1 MRYLLRRL
9 WYVMRQR
16 RLEAD
21 LAEEMEFHR
30 EMTQRELE
38 ARSPDS
44 TEASFAARRAFGSA
58 ALARDRA
65 RDVWIAIWLQDLS
78 RDVRFAL
85 RLLAKD
91 RSFTLMAVLVLGL
104 GIGVDNTLFMIV
116 NAACIRGLP
125 IDHVDHVVFVAARDG
140 RDRELGL
147 AFREFDDTRSILR
160 AYTGLAAFANAPLAV
175 GDEGRAPDRALGTYL
190 SANAFQMLHERP
202 ILGRDFEPADDR
214 PGAAAVVI
222 LGNGLWKSRYGADPA
237 IVGRAVRIN
246 GTPATVVGVM
256 KDRFR
261 FPSNTDVWQP
271 LAQMPGVATD
281 RRTVRLLSVFGRM
294 ADGTSIADVR
304 GQLGAIAARL
314 SHDYPDT
321 NQGIRITAVPINEKY
336 SNKITDPN
344 WATFIV
350 VGILAVLI
358 ACANVANLLLMRA
371 VRRARE
377 MAIRASLGA
386 TQSHLVRQLLVESA
400 LLALLGGLV
409 GLALSLLGVRLIS
422 SIAPPNTVPYWL
434 TYTMDGATFAV
445 LCIVCLSTVLVF
457 GLAPAVHIARSDVNQ
472 VMKAGGRAGTAAPR
486 ERRWTTVFLTVEFAL
501 TMVFLSA
508 LVVSVRTG
516 RATDRA
522 DLVINPTNLIS
533 TSITLPADKYPT
545 PDARVEFY
553 RQLAQRLEGIPGI
566 SSTAVTTALP
576 LGGAAAHQL
585 AVDGR
590 PTSPGVT
597 PPNVWTLTVSS
608 RYFEAM
614 GLQMIGGRSFGAR
627 DGTSGHESAIVN
639 QRFAQM
645 YFSDADPIGR
655 RIRLIDA
662 TNPTA
667 ATPWLTIVGV
677 SPTVRQRPTA
687 GADPVVYTPLD
698 AAPPVTA
705 AIIVR
710 GPGQSA
716 GMAAPLREVVRAIDA
731 DLPLYRL
738 MPMEQALIDAQWA
751 GRTSLVISM
760 GIIWTAVGLAAVGLY
775 AVTAHSVAQRTQEFG
790 VRMALGARSQDVIR
804 LVLARVVLQL
814 GLGLLAGVASTLA
827 WGKAFGTTPDG
838 YNLTDPASLIGA
850 SILLAGVAAISC
862 LVPVRRATRVDPVVA
877 LRYE

>member
-1 MRYLLRRL
+1 MRAFLRRL

-16 RLEAD
+16 RLDTD
-21 LAEEMEFHR
+21 LAEDMEFHR
-30 EMTQRELE
+30 AMKQRELE
-38 ARSPDS
+38 SRGGDT
-44 TEASFAARRAFGSA
+44 TEAAFAARRAFGSA
-58 ALARDRA
+58 ALARDHA
-65 RDVWIAIWLQDLS
+65 RDVWIATWLQDLA

-85 RLLAKD
+85 RLLVKD

-104 GIGVDNTLFMIV
+104 GIGVDNTLFIIV
-116 NAACIRGLP
+116 NAACLRGLP
-125 IDHVDHVVFVAARDG
+125 IDRVDRVVYVAARDG
-140 RDRELGL
+140 NDRELSL
-147 AFREFDDTRSILR
+147 SFREFDDAR
-160 AYTGLAAFANAPLAV
+160 ATLHGYTGLAAFANTPLAV

-190 SANAFQMLHERP
+190 SANGFQMLHERP
-202 ILGRDFEPADDR
+202 MLGRDFEPADDR
-214 PGAAAVVI
+214 PGAAAVAI
-222 LGNGLWKSRYGADPA
+222 LGSGLWKSRYGGDPS

-246 GTPATVVGVM
+246 GAPATVVGVM
-256 KDRFR
+256 KDGFR

-271 LAQMPGVATD
+271 LSQMPGLTTD
-281 RRTVRLLSVFGRM
+281 RRTLRLLSAFGRM
-294 ADGTSIADVR
+294 ADGASIADVR
-304 GQLGAIAARL
+304 GPLGAIAGHL

-321 NQGIRITAVPINEKY
+321 NQGIRITTVPINEKY

-344 WATFIV
+344 WVTFIV

-371 VRRARE
+371 IGRARE
-377 MAIRASLGA
+377 MPTRASLGA
-386 TQSHLVRQLLVESA
+386 TRSHLVRQLLVESA
-400 LLALLGGLV
+400 LLAMLGGLV

-422 SIAPPNTVPYWL
+422 SIAPPNTVPYWM
-434 TYTMDGATFAV
+434 TYTMDAATFAV
-445 LCIVCLSTVLVF
+445 LCTVCLSTVLVF
-457 GLAPAVHIARSDVNQ
+457 GLAPAVRIARTDVNQ
-472 VMKAGGRAGTAAPR
+472 VMKAGGRAGAAPGD
-486 ERRWTTVFLTVEFAL
+486 RRWTTAFLTVEFAL
-501 TMVFLSA
+501 TILFLSA
-508 LVVSVRTG
+508 LVVSVRTN
-516 RATDRA
+516 RATERA
-522 DLVINPTNLIS
+522 NLVINPTNLIS
-533 TSITLPADKYPT
+533 TWITLPADKYPT
-545 PDARVEFY
+545 PDVRAEFY
-553 RQLAQRLEGIPGI
+553 RQLAQRLDGIPGI

-576 LGGAAAHQL
+576 LGGAAARQL

-597 PPNVWTLTVSS
+597 PPNVWTLTISS

-614 GLQMIGGRSFGAR
+614 GLQMIGGRPFGAR
-627 DGTSGHESAIVN
+627 AGTSGHESAIVN

-662 TNPTA
+662 TRPTV

-705 AIIVR
+705 AILVR
-710 GPGQSA
+710 AQSQSA

-738 MPMEQALIDAQWA
+738 MPMEQALIDSQWA
-751 GRTSLVISM
+751 GRTSLVISL
-760 GIIWTAVGLAAVGLY
+760 GIIWTAVGLAAAGLY
-775 AVTAHSVAQRTQEFG
+775 AVTAHSVAQRTQELG

-804 LVLARVVLQL
+804 LVVGRVVLQL
-814 GLGLLAGVASTLA
+814 GLGVLAGVASTLA
-827 WGKAFGTTPDG
+827 WAKAFGSTPDG
-838 YNLTDPASLIGA
+838 YNLSDPASLIGA

-862 LVPVRRATRVDPVVA
+862 LVPVRRATRVDPIVA